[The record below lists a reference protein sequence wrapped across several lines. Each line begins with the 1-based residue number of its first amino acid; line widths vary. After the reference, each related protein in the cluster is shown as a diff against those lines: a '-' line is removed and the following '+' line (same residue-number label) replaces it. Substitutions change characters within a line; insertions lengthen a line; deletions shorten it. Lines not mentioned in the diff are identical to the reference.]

1 MLINCPSFNAAPRI
15 CESFETSRLMFA
27 SVIITDDGS
36 EEPEPVLRRTS
47 AAAPYPSDAASPNI
61 QFMKSYNDRER
72 KTDLRNEIISL
83 CEMKEPWRTGD
94 YGRRVLD
101 MF

>member
-1 MLINCPSFNAAPRI
+1 ML
-15 CESFETSRLMFA
+15 A

-47 AAAPYPSDAASPNI
+47 AAAPYPSDAANPDI
-61 QFMKSYNDRER
+61 RFMKTPNDRLK
-72 KTDLRNEIISL
+72 KTDLRNEIIYL
-83 CEMKEPWRTGD
+83 CGKKVPWKTED
-94 YGRRVLD
+94 YGRRVRD